1 MKESSCKDIF
11 KPLKSSHIKFNYSK
25 KVKLKWMFI
34 FSRLFFYTVKK
45 KVLKKNTF
53 SLVSRLV
60 SIGITNLNI
69 PRLGLGLCEEMI
81 Y

>member
-1 MKESSCKDIF
+1 
-11 KPLKSSHIKFNYSK
+11 
-25 KVKLKWMFI
+25 MFI

-60 SIGITNLNI
+60 FIGITNLNI
-69 PRLGLGLCEEMI
+69 PRLGLGLGLCEEII